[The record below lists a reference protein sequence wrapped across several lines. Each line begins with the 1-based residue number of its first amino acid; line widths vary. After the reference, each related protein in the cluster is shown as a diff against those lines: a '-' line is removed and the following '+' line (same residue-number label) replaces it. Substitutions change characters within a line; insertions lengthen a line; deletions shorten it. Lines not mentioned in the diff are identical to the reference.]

1 MSRKSDRTRNQI
13 VQAANRLFYRSGYSR
28 TSFTDVVD
36 AAGVPRG
43 NIYYYFR
50 TKDDILRA
58 AIEYRLDVIRAMLD
72 EWNRKFA
79 DPADRLKRFLQV
91 VAASRHAMAQWGC
104 PMGTLNTE
112 LGKDQPGLR
121 ADSRRMFDL
130 FVAWMTEQFAALGRV
145 EDARAHALRLLAW
158 AQGLTVLAHVYSD
171 PDFLSRETKELERWI
186 DSLDR
191 RPRGTS
197 A

>member
-13 VQAANRLFYRSGYSR
+13 VQAANRLFYRSGYGG
-28 TSFTDVVD
+28 TSFTDVVA

-50 TKDDILRA
+50 TKDDILHA
-58 AIEYRLDVIRAMLD
+58 AIEYRLEVIRAMLD

-112 LGKDQPGLR
+112 LGKAQPELR

-130 FVAWMTEQFAALGRV
+130 FVAWMTEQFASLGQA
-145 EDARAHALRLLAW
+145 EHARAHALRLLAW
-158 AQGLTVLAHVYSD
+158 AQGLTVLCHVYAD
-171 PDFLSRETKELERWI
+171 PELLARETRELERWI
-186 DSLDR
+186 DTVDA
-191 RPRGTS
+191 RPR
-197 A
+197 